1 MGGERKRI
9 PPILYLSEL
18 SKNSQEKEK
27 TRGTKR
33 HLGARLN
40 YRGKSVYLPN
50 PTNPHIPHIG
60 RSKENS
66 SSRVA
71 ALRVTEVT
79 QSGNERKSS
88 FTSDSSALFRGSFGM
103 HNAYAGKR
111 LMVRRIDWWRDRDDV

>member
-27 TRGTKR
+27 PAEQRGILEAI
-33 HLGARLN
+33 HH
-40 YRGKSVYLPN
+40 RGKSVYLPN

-71 ALRVTEVT
+71 ALRVKEVT